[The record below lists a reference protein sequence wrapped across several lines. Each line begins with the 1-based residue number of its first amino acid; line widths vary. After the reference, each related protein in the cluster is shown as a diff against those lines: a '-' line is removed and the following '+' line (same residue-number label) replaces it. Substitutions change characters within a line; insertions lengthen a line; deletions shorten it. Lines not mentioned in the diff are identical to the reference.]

1 MYVTEAQKTS
11 DRLYEFYHNRYYYKT
26 VRNIISFPSFLNLDN
41 KDFNRVKTET
51 KHIDRNLVRL
61 VKQSSFESSHHGTRC
76 STEPSLNRTVSFD
89 MKALTETADHSADM
103 YSNIIYEFSK
113 REDTEEVDM
122 E

>member
-61 VKQSSFESSHHGTRC
+61 VKQSSF
-76 STEPSLNRTVSFD
+76 
-89 MKALTETADHSADM
+89 
-103 YSNIIYEFSK
+103 
-113 REDTEEVDM
+113 
-122 E
+122 